1 MSVLE
6 REGDQIMIH
15 VSLHAHR
22 LVATAP
28 DFRADTDRSAG
39 DCPCPATVLV
49 GRVAACAPIR
59 DSASLGVPG
68 YFVLSA
74 TAYALR
80 KV

>member
-39 DCPCPATVLV
+39 DCPCPATVLLV
-49 GRVAACAPIR
+49 GRDVLRLAA

-74 TAYALR
+74 TAYV
-80 KV
+80 KSEM